1 MGVDGVVAREPG
13 PRAQEANPDGRR
25 LGPQLVARPG
35 FVDQLGP
42 RVDLLDDS
50 FECRLLD
57 MDYPIGLYCMQTV
70 AETPMFTRQADKL
83 FDEEEKRQLVNA
95 LAENPRAG
103 VLIPGG
109 GGVRKLRFAAS
120 GRGKRGGARVIYY
133 FVDEDMPVYAL
144 LVYPKGTKTDLTPEE
159 KRTVR
164 ALAAELRGARR
175 QQQ

>member
-1 MGVDGVVAREPG
+1 
-13 PRAQEANPDGRR
+13 
-25 LGPQLVARPG
+25 
-35 FVDQLGP
+35 
-42 RVDLLDDS
+42 
-50 FECRLLD
+50 
-57 MDYPIGLYCMQTV
+57 
-70 AETPMFTRQADKL
+70 MFTRQADKL

-159 KRTVR
+159 KQTVR